1 LAKKATGH
9 RKSAPPDSN
18 AETMTKLPRKTL
30 QDKHLIEGLIRSQG
44 PISRVEIFKQT
55 KMRRSTISLLTR
67 QLISEG
73 KLVEVGFS
81 NNPLG
86 RKQILLKHN
95 PKFGFVVGIEF
106 DDKSLTAGVM
116 DLETAILH
124 SFTESTNL
132 AHGQE
137 GLLKQLQQ
145 AAHRVVKESGF
156 PWAKV
161 LGVGIADPGLVDTR
175 VGVTASCSTI
185 DFWNQVPVRKYLE
198 EALQVPTLVESK
210 TRTKTI
216 AERMLGGGAK
226 QPNMIYLDYGTGI
239 GAGVIVD
246 GKLLYGQN
254 CGAGEVG
261 HTHIQ
266 RSGPTCKCGSTGC
279 LEVLAGADA
288 IEHRVRQAIE
298 DGVTSPALANEEP
311 ESITVWKVFESA
323 ATGDK
328 LCWNTMAEVA
338 EDLGIAMANL
348 VNLFN
353 PSLIVLDQRLSIAGD
368 EFLGM
373 VTHVIKRQA
382 LTSSAHSVSVRYAQ
396 LGSDAGIRGVGLRV
410 LDHYFEQRPMQ
421 HTEEPAEKEKT
432 RQQGQSYHA
441 GDWQHKGTGHL
452 AR

>member
-1 LAKKATGH
+1 MAKKATGH
-9 RKSAPPDSN
+9 RKSAPPDSGVE
-18 AETMTKLPRKTL
+18 AMTKLPRKTL
-30 QDKHLIEGLIRSQG
+30 QDKHQIEVLVRNQG
-44 PISRVEIFKQT
+44 PISRVEIFQQT

-67 QLISEG
+67 QLLSEG

-106 DDKSLTAGVM
+106 DDKYLTAGVM
-116 DLETAILH
+116 DLETEILH
-124 SFTESTNL
+124 SFTEPTDL

-137 GLLKQLQQ
+137 GLLKQIQRAVHL
-145 AAHRVVKESGF
+145 VVKQSGLS
-156 PWAKV
+156 WSKV

-175 VGVTASCSTI
+175 AGITASCSTI

-216 AERMLGGGAK
+216 AERMLGRGGK

-254 CGAGEVG
+254 CGVGEVG

-266 RSGPTCKCGSTGC
+266 KSGPTCKCGSTGC
-279 LEVLAGADA
+279 LEALAGADA
-288 IEHRVRQAIE
+288 VEHRLRQALE
-298 DGVTSPALANEEP
+298 DGVTSPALADQDP
-311 ESITVWKVFESA
+311 ENITVWKVFESA

-338 EDLGIAMANL
+338 EDLGIAAANL

-353 PSLIVLDQRLSIAGD
+353 PSLIVLDQRLSVAGD
-368 EFLGM
+368 ELLNIIS
-373 VTHVIKRQA
+373 HVIKRQA
-382 LTSSAHSVSVRYAQ
+382 LANSANSVSVRYAQ

-410 LDHYFEQRPMQ
+410 LDQYFEQRPIR
-421 HTEEPAEKEKT
+421 HIAEAAEKEKMRT
-432 RQQGQSYHA
+432 KRRSMAQAS
-441 GDWQHKGTGHL
+441 
-452 AR
+452 